1 MKITKYPQS
10 CLVIEHNNKRLIID
24 PGSLVSQR
32 YKAADMLPLD
42 GILITHEHVDH
53 ADPEFIKSLV
63 NGENI
68 PVVGNQSTA
77 NLLGN
82 LVSLVIKN
90 GDELDVAG
98 FAIKAFELPHCNMV
112 DGSPGPQNTGFI
124 VNKTFFHPGDGVEIN
139 NLKIK
144 ASAVPIAG
152 PDISPHDVYKF
163 VMDLGCQTVIPIHFD
178 YFPGDP
184 HFIAT
189 ILSGNA
195 SIKVVVLENGETVEV

>member
-1 MKITKYPQS
+1 MKITKFPQS
-10 CLVIEHNNKRLIID
+10 CLLIEYNNKRLIID

-32 YKAADMLPLD
+32 YKAADLLPID

-53 ADPEFIKSLV
+53 ADPEFVKSLV
-63 NGENI
+63 NGKSI

-82 LVSLVIKN
+82 LVKLVIKN

-98 FAIKAFELPHCNMV
+98 FTIKAFELPHCKLVN
-112 DGSPGPQNTGFI
+112 GNPGPQNTGFI
-124 VNKTFFHPGDGVEIN
+124 VNKTFFHPGDGIEIN
-139 NLKIK
+139 NLKIDS
-144 ASAVPIAG
+144 SAVPIAG
-152 PDISPHDVYKF
+152 PDISPHDVYQF
-163 VMDLGCQTVIPIHFD
+163 VKDLGCQTVIPIHYD

-189 ILSGNA
+189 ILNGNS
-195 SIKVVVLENGETVEV
+195 SIKVIVLENGETVEL